1 MLVVLRGN
9 SGSGRSTVFG
19 EDSLRRWYHGW
30 NPLTSVTERRIG
42 PEETAEEVVDRTLA
56 GR

>member
-1 MLVVLRGN
+1 M
-9 SGSGRSTVFG
+9 FG

-30 NPLTSVTERRIG
+30 NPLDSVAEHSVG

>member
-9 SGSGRSTVFG
+9 SGSGKSTVFG
-19 EDSLRRWYHGW
+19 ADSLRRWYHGW